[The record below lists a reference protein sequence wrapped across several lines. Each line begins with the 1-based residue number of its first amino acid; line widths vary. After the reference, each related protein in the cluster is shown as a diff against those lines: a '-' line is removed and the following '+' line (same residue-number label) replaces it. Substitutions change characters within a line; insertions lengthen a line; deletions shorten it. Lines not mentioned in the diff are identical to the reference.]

1 MCRYAWL
8 MQNRLKTRS
17 LKILLKM
24 DKNEI
29 KYFCEE
35 LAKKQQEIDYAVQ
48 FMGNIMAMLRD
59 SKYKPAILVQLNPD
73 SEVYQIGNF
82 LWAEIERWHKEHK
95 SDGQD

>member
-1 MCRYAWL
+1 
-8 MQNRLKTRS
+8 MQNKLKTQS

-59 SKYKPAILVQLNPD
+59 SKYKPAILVQVNSD
-73 SEVYQIGNF
+73 SEVHQISEF
-82 LWAEIERWHKEHK
+82 LWEEIERWHKEHK
-95 SDGQD
+95 SDGED